1 MFKNHSEQQNI
12 GKTPKN
18 NIEKESKR
26 IYKDGANRIDAEF
39 VKACDAEFDEKLSIL
54 MRDFAKKNR
63 SRVIGLTGPTC
74 SGKTTAA
81 KKLIEYLGDEHKKV
95 HTISLDDFFKANFSR
110 AELVG
115 ADFSKIDFDSPDT
128 LDVLELER
136 FTKELFSTGVAKKP
150 IFNFETGERDEYEE
164 IVSDEDDVY
173 IFEGI
178 QVLYPAVLSIIE
190 SHGGSVLCVCPE
202 SGIEIGGVKFKP
214 NFIRLCRRLVR
225 DANFRASTPE
235 FTFSVWDGVRR
246 NEKENIFP
254 FIDRCDLVIDT
265 THSYEMNILAPYL
278 RRLLSSMT
286 KGDEHYPKCLEIL
299 DAIKDIEGIDS
310 SVIGEKSLYKEFV

>member
-1 MFKNHSEQQNI
+1 MSKTTKDQQDTQKMS
-12 GKTPKN
+12 KTTKDQ
-18 NIEKESKR
+18 ESKR
-26 IYKDGANRIDAEF
+26 IYKEGARKIDAEF
-39 VKACDAEFDEKLSIL
+39 VRACDAEFDAKLSVL
-54 MRDFAKKNR
+54 MREFAKKNC

-110 AELVG
+110 AELEG

-128 LDVLELER
+128 LDVPELER
-136 FTKELFSTGVAKKP
+136 FTSQLFSTGVAKKP

-178 QVLYPAVLSIIE
+178 QVLYPTVLSIIE

-225 DANFRASTPE
+225 DNNFRASTPE

-254 FIDRCDLVIDT
+254 FIDRCDLIIDT
-265 THSYEMNILAPYL
+265 THAYEMNILAPYL

-310 SVIGEKSLYKEFV
+310 SVIGDKSLYKEFV